1 MSYKVLSRKWRPK
14 VFDGVVAQ
22 EHIVQTL
29 QNAIR
34 LDRVAQAYLL
44 SGPRGTGKTTVARLL
59 SKALNCESGPTP
71 EPCGTCTVCTAIS
84 EGRSM
89 DVLEIDGASNRRI
102 EEIRRIREEVGYSA
116 SQGKRKVYIIDEVH
130 MLTVEAF
137 NALLKTLEEP
147 PPHVVFIFATT
158 DPQKV
163 PETILSRCQR
173 YNFRRIPTEGIVGEL
188 RRILGAEGLEA
199 EDEALYLI
207 ARRADGALRDALG
220 MLDQAF
226 AFSEGGIQESVLRDL
241 FGIIPREVYLELT
254 QAILDKDGS
263 GALSLIARVME
274 EGGDPGEFTAGL
286 LEHLRYLLV
295 ARVAGEAA
303 ADDLAEGDRA
313 KYGEL
318 AARFEEDDLLRML
331 QVVSDLELN
340 LGRVAEPR
348 LWLELTVMKLVKMAS
363 SEGLESLLTRLDRL
377 EKSLGGGQIVP
388 SVPTRPQPEAREATP
403 RPDAGSGMPDVEE
416 PPPYGDAVEDAHPA
430 AAPEEPAAP
439 PPPAASEEPGP
450 TPAPEASSG
459 GPVSFEAVQN
469 GWDELVRQ
477 VKALKIS
484 VGTFLSEGRPKSLV
498 ENVLTIAYPTNHAFH
513 ANQVERNREI
523 VEGVAAEL
531 HGLRL
536 RVTCEVVGGEEV
548 GSAGDEERP
557 PEGDERV
564 QMALKIFDGEVL
576 GR

>member
-318 AARFEEDDLLRML
+318 AARFEEDDLLGPRAE
-331 QVVSDLELN
+331 SGT
-340 LGRVAEPR
+340 GRRAEA
-348 LWLELTVMKLVKMAS
+348 LAGADGYEAGQD
-363 SEGLESLLTRLDRL
+363 GLERRPGVLAY
-377 EKSLGGGQIVP
+377 P
-388 SVPTRPQPEAREATP
+388 SGPIGEVARRGPNRPKRPHQATARSARGDPAPGCRVGDARCRRAAALRGCRGRCTP
-403 RPDAGSGMPDVEE
+403 RGCTGGAR
-416 PPPYGDAVEDAHPA
+416 
-430 AAPEEPAAP
+430 
-439 PPPAASEEPGP
+439 GP
-450 TPAPEASSG
+450 T
-459 GPVSFEAVQN
+459 
-469 GWDELVRQ
+469 
-477 VKALKIS
+477 
-484 VGTFLSEGRPKSLV
+484 
-498 ENVLTIAYPTNHAFH
+498 
-513 ANQVERNREI
+513 
-523 VEGVAAEL
+523 
-531 HGLRL
+531 
-536 RVTCEVVGGEEV
+536 
-548 GSAGDEERP
+548 SAGC
-557 PEGDERV
+557 V
-564 QMALKIFDGEVL
+564 
-576 GR
+576 